1 MIALDT
7 NVLSELAR
15 KLPNPRVAAWFQQQ
29 SLHTLYVPSVVV
41 AEMLWGVAILPA
53 GKRKDELSRSVEK
66 LLQKFEG
73 RILPLDTAAA
83 RCYAALASRARNTGQ
98 TMGLNDAYT
107 AAIAQAH
114 GCAVASRD
122 VQPYQAAG
130 VPVINPWE

>member
-1 MIALDT
+1 
-7 NVLSELAR
+7 
-15 KLPNPRVAAWFQQQ
+15 
-29 SLHTLYVPSVVV
+29 
-41 AEMLWGVAILPA
+41 MLLGVAILPA

-66 LLQKFEG
+66 LLQKFED

-83 RCYAALASRARNTGQ
+83 RCYAALAARARNVGQ
-98 TMGLNDAYT
+98 TIGVGDAFI
-107 AAIAQAH
+107 AAIAQAY

>member
-7 NVLSELAR
+7 NVLSEFTHEV
-15 KLPNPRVAAWFQQQ
+15 PNPRVAAWMNRQPI
-29 SLHTLYVPSVVV
+29 HTLYLPSVVMG
-41 AEMLWGVAILPA
+41 ELLHGVAILPA
-53 GKRKDELSRSVEK
+53 GKRKDKLSRTVEEW
-66 LLQKFEG
+66 LQKFEG
-73 RILPLDTAAA
+73 RILPLDTAVA
-83 RCYAALASRARNTGQ
+83 RCYAALAARARNAGQ
-98 TMGLNDAYT
+98 TMGLNDAYI